1 MSLDPGNLRGI
12 RAGMEDRSTVVTG
25 VFSIS
30 KYNLLNRDM
39 NRMYRSGV
47 YERMNLSEKQ
57 IIMYSAQMFLLY
69 SVNVHD

>member
-12 RAGMEDRSTVVTG
+12 RAGMEDRSTVVTA